1 MSDSIWGSQYHQ
13 QDRVYEMGDL
23 CLAIPAQIPGGSY
36 KYMEVKKLGNI
47 YGFDGGNYAGNVY
60 DEEAL
65 APCMSTFGGGNQQPM
80 VIEKQIVAQ
89 RGRVGG
95 GQMLEPR
102 EDITNTL
109 TSVPKDNLVLETAAL
124 RMVRTDEGKALR
136 KDYESHKIHH
146 GFNEYREAEP
156 RPDGLSNTITTVQKD
171 NMIVDIK
178 QATNEGYIP
187 CQVPGVANLSYPDS
201 NTRRGRVVRGG
212 QICPT
217 LTTESIPNVL
227 EEWMWE
233 VDGEV
238 YLIRI
243 RKLTPKECWRL
254 MDFNEGAFEKAQ
266 EVNSNTQLY
275 KQAGNSIVV
284 NCLVAIM
291 GQLFEGKE
299 DFYAESIRH
308 RQAESQREVEEAQDS
323 LPGT

>member
-1 MSDSIWGSQYHQ
+1 
-13 QDRVYEMGDL
+13 
-23 CLAIPAQIPGGSY
+23 
-36 KYMEVKKLGNI
+36 
-47 YGFDGGNYAGNVY
+47 
-60 DEEAL
+60 
-65 APCMSTFGGGNQQPM
+65 
-80 VIEKQIVAQ
+80 
-89 RGRVGG
+89 
-95 GQMLEPR
+95 MLEPR

-124 RMVRTDEGKALR
+124 RMVRTEEGKALR
-136 KDYESHKIHH
+136 KDYEAHKIHH
-146 GFNEYREAEP
+146 GYSEYKEAEP

-187 CQVPGVANLSYPDS
+187 CQVPGVANLSYPES
-201 NTRRGRVVRGG
+201 NTRRGRVVGGG

-233 VDGEV
+233 IDGEV

-243 RKLTPKECWRL
+243 RKLTPKECWKL

-299 DFYAESIRH
+299 DFYAESIRN
-308 RQAESQREVEEAQDS
+308 RQAESKGQVKEAQGS
-323 LPGT
+323 VLGT

>member
-1 MSDSIWGSQYHQ
+1 MSDSIWGSQHHQ
-13 QDRVYEMGDL
+13 QDRIYEMGDL
-23 CLAIPAQIPGGSY
+23 CLALPAQIPGGSY
-36 KYMEVKKLGNI
+36 KYMEIKKIGNL
-47 YGFDGGNYAGNVY
+47 D
-60 DEEAL
+60 L
-65 APCMSTFGGGNQQPM
+65 
-80 VIEKQIVAQ
+80 K
-89 RGRVGG
+89 
-95 GQMLEPR
+95 
-102 EDITNTL
+102 
-109 TSVPKDNLVLETAAL
+109 TAAL
-124 RMVRTDEGKALR
+124 RMVRTEEGKALR

-146 GFNEYREAEP
+146 GFSEYREAEP

-171 NMIVDIK
+171 NMIVESALIDDTYKSRDERVYKDYAPSLQSEREGFKIVNIK

-201 NTRRGRVVRGG
+201 NTRRGRVVQGG

-291 GQLFEGKE
+291 GQLFEGKG

-308 RQAESQREVEEAQDS
+308 RQAESKREIEKAQDP

>member
-1 MSDSIWGSQYHQ
+1 MCARNMASSNEERTPSA
-13 QDRVYEMGDL
+13 R
-23 CLAIPAQIPGGSY
+23 AIDWA
-36 KYMEVKKLGNI
+36 
-47 YGFDGGNYAGNVY
+47 
-60 DEEAL
+60 EAL
-65 APCMSTFGGGNQQPM
+65 MARDYKGLKNFDANIILEVYKMTKNKKSLH
-80 VIEKQIVAQ
+80 EK
-89 RGRVGG
+89 
-95 GQMLEPR
+95 
-102 EDITNTL
+102 
-109 TSVPKDNLVLETAAL
+109 AAL
-124 RMVRTDEGKALR
+124 RMVRTEEGKALR

-156 RPDGLSNTITTVQKD
+156 RKDELSNTITTVQKD
-171 NMIVDIK
+171 NMILEVNPMEDGTCRTIKSQYYKNSISNFERDGTFGASAAVQIK
-178 QATNEGYIP
+178 QATKEGYIP
-187 CQVPGVANLSYPDS
+187 MELPGVANLSYPDS

-233 VDGEV
+233 IDGEV

-299 DFYAESIRH
+299 DFYAESIRN
-308 RQAESQREVEEAQDS
+308 RQAESKGQVKEAQGS
-323 LPGT
+323 VLGT